1 MLPAEFSEDKLVDI
15 NEESDCDENNDV
27 SEEVTLAIN
36 FTLKELS
43 EMFHDIESTKDK
55 NLEGGPILKR
65 SMTIH

>member
-36 FTLKELS
+36 FTLKEFS
-43 EMFHDIESTKDK
+43 EMFHDSESTKDK